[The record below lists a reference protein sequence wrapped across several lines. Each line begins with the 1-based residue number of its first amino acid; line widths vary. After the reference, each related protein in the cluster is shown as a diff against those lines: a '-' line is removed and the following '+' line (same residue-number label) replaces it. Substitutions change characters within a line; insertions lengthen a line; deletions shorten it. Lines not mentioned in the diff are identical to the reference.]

1 MIKYNKWFKAAAA
14 VAVILCYSI
23 IMYLL
28 FYRQCIAYEGAY
40 ISDMEAYLL
49 EAQGL
54 ESGYDF
60 PYPLMFWTARLFM
73 IFAGPEAA
81 MALAVTLLNSL
92 SLVLMIYYF
101 RIYMKRMVTDS
112 GRKWGYGWEAASIL
126 LSLSLFFASM
136 VFGPRGHGFFGYNY
150 TYRCNGAYTPNPY
163 WNATYMATRPFS
175 IVCFFSSVTLLDKY
189 EYCRYGRMCSAGE
202 KIPPDKVSGI
212 KDYIIFAASL
222 FLTTITKPSY
232 TLVAVITFAVILLWR
247 FCKSKG
253 KNTMPSIWFGLTFL
267 PAGFALLYQY
277 GSVFTGTNSQ
287 GEETGIGFA
296 IGKAWS
302 IYSDNIPLSMVRAL
316 IFPVVVLICNLPQ
329 LKKNTWFRH
338 GWQVLTVGWLMMLC
352 LYEKGFRLAHVN
364 FSWGYMHGLFFVYTV
379 SVFILLLNTLE
390 AKGKLRKGAVA
401 AGWLA
406 YLWHVVCGI
415 IYFLYIYEGN
425 NSAYF

>member
-1 MIKYNKWFKAAAA
+1 MKYNKWLKTAASAA
-14 VAVILCYSI
+14 VVLCYSF
-23 IMYLL
+23 IMYFL

-60 PYPLMFWTARLFM
+60 PYPLMFWVTRFFM
-73 IFAGPEAA
+73 IFAKPEAA
-81 MALAVTLLNSL
+81 MALTVTLLNSL
-92 SLVLMIYYF
+92 SLVLMIFYLRSY
-101 RIYMKRMVTDS
+101 IIKMVSDI
-112 GRKWGYGWEAASIL
+112 GHKWSNGWEAATVFL
-126 LSLSLFFASM
+126 AVSLFFASM
-136 VFGPRGHGFFGYNY
+136 VFGPRGHGFFGFNY
-150 TYRCNGAYTPNPY
+150 TYRCNGVYTPNPY

-175 IVCFFSSVTLLDKY
+175 IICFFSGVTLLDKY
-189 EYCRYGRMCSAGE
+189 EYCRTGRNGGSSEGLTYRTP
-202 KIPPDKVSGI
+202 KLKN
-212 KDYIIFAASL
+212 YIVFAVSL

-253 KNTMPSIWFGLTFL
+253 KNLVPSILFGLTFL
-267 PAGFALLYQY
+267 PSGLALLYQY
-277 GSVFTGTNSQ
+277 SNVFTGTNSR
-287 GEETGIGFA
+287 GEETGVGLS

-316 IFPVVVLICNLPQ
+316 IFPAIILICNLPQ

-379 SVFILLLNTLE
+379 SLLLLVRNTLE
-390 AKGKLRKGAVA
+390 AKGKLQKGAA
-401 AGWLA
+401 AVGWLA
-406 YLWHVVCGI
+406 YLWHVVCGAV
-415 IYFLYIYEGN
+415 YFLYIYEGN